1 LNWQLTFERN
11 KERQTAIGPKASN
24 SGVWHAL
31 LAYIQRISAGDG
43 RRIRNNRQRPIRGS
57 AAEGSTRVPSPGP
70 CLERL
75 VYRFARGCN
84 GGYSG
89 AGFIGGGQIGYNWQK
104 GNLVLGLEGDISGLS
119 GGANGFATSDGT
131 PGKNI
136 SAKIRWLST
145 IRGRMGLAVNDTMA
159 YVTAGVAI
167 GGVKNSLLNVA
178 NGLAKSVSKTRVGW
192 AVGGGI
198 EHMWSRNWTIGLE
211 AMFVD
216 LGHSRATFDDAKTT
230 RFSNQAII
238 GRLKLNYK
246 F

>member
-1 LNWQLTFERN
+1 MRSSHTYKGF
-11 KERQTAIGPKASN
+11 
-24 SGVWHAL
+24 L
-31 LAYIQRISAGDG
+31 LATAGG
-43 RRIRNNRQRPIRGS
+43 LGTIGS
-57 AAEGSTRVPSPGP
+57 AQSADLPLKAAPAYLPPAPVWSGWYIGLHAGGAWQHSDVSTLTG
-70 CLERL
+70 
-75 VYRFARGCN
+75 YGN